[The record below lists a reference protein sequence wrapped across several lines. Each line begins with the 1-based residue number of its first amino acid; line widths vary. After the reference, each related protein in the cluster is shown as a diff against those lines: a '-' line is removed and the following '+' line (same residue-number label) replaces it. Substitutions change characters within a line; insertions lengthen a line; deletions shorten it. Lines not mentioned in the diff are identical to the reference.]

1 MDETMEEIFSS
12 IKEMKVTE
20 FPIRK
25 VPTIHEDLSCME
37 LIDSFLIDTS
47 PITIVVDEDGKYTG
61 VLTIKDILPLLQKRK
76 TDIHD
81 ALMRSRVLSCIT
93 ACDLAKRQLPPIK
106 DDDEISTVA
115 NLMEIHDTVFLPRVK
130 DRKGEI
136 LGVIALMDILG
147 EVKSRWDCACDDE
160 EAE

>member
-1 MDETMEEIFSS
+1 MEDIFSS

-25 VPTIHEDLSCME
+25 VPTIREDLSCME
-37 LIDSFLIDTS
+37 LIDSFLSDTS

-93 ACDLAKRQLPPIK
+93 ACDLVKRQLPTINDN
-106 DDDEISTVA
+106 DDIFTVA
-115 NLMEIHDTVFLPRVK
+115 NIMESHDTVFLPRVK
-130 DRKGEI
+130 ERKGEI
-136 LGVIALMDILG
+136 LGVIALMDILNG
-147 EVKSRWDCACDDE
+147 VKTIWDCSCLDE
-160 EAE
+160 EGE